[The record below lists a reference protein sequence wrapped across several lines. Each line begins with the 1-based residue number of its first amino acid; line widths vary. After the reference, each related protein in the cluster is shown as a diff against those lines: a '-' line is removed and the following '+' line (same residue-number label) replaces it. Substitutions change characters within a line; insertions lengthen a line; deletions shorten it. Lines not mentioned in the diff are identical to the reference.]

1 MAYVLSIQHGLE
13 NKVEKNKIYKNNHSW
28 LAISYFR
35 RGLSIIKAKIWSL
48 KRFIDI
54 LNDIFKNADQGI
66 LLCVQ

>member
-13 NKVEKNKIYKNNHSW
+13 NKVEKNKIYKNNPSW
-28 LAISYFR
+28 LVISYFR